1 MQAREAEERRGG
13 EKAVKKDGGKEK
25 KDNKRKRERA
35 VNAAASFDGIRRRDW
50 SDSES
55 ARRFS
60 KTGTIRR
67 VDASGASMEKKL
79 RAVCVTRKIWNPIKI
94 RAVCR
99 VGEKAPATIATR
111 EFPPTPSAAPPFL
124 FCSFL
129 LYGDPLYPLPFL

>member
-1 MQAREAEERRGG
+1 M
-13 EKAVKKDGGKEK
+13 KKDDGKEK

-111 EFPPTPSAAPPFL
+111 EFLPTPFAAPPFL